1 MREGIFRQ
9 SLGGLEGF
17 LGGLDYLVGRAVEL
31 DHGFSCVLE
40 CAGVDYGVAANL
52 ALLVSGSR
60 QSLCLGHDLF
70 VVIKDS
76 VVSGCLKRSGTLDLL
91 LDTQGVVFVH
101 LVDDEI
107 AYGDVRVELVEL
119 LVFFLRGLYCG
130 LSCCLR
136 GVDALG
142 HSLRCIYRGFSRRFL
157 GVGAL
162 WHSLRCLYCSFSR
175 RLLGF
180 SRRLLG
186 VGALGHGLCLI
197 YAILLYVSVLSV
209 EFFVSCSETGYLFF
223 PELFLLGSSCGQ
235 SLGLVY
241 VVLRGH
247 KGSVLIEKV
256 GLVDYIDCLNDTLV
270 AENTVAVV
278 LEHRANLEHLDYA
291 ALLCLGQIVEDIWD
305 EVERR
310 ADYCGDDEHVE
321 HILSERSDFEHVV
334 VVLKAEH
341 LIDDREHHAGEHS
354 DKRAD
359 YADGAEH
366 SVDAL
371 AGEILLI
378 VTHIGVYARGVDY

>member
-17 LGGLDYLVGRAVEL
+17 LGGLGYLVGRAVEL

-70 VVIKDS
+70 IVIEDS

-91 LDTQGVVFVH
+91 FDTQGVVFVH

-119 LVFFLRGLYCG
+119 LVFFLRSLYCG
-130 LSCCLR
+130 LS
-136 GVDALG
+136 
-142 HSLRCIYRGFSRRFL
+142 
-157 GVGAL
+157 
-162 WHSLRCLYCSFSR
+162 R
-175 RLLGF
+175 RLL
-180 SRRLLG
+180 LLG
-186 VGALGHGLCLI
+186 AAGHGLRL
-197 YAILLYVSVLSV
+197 ADAVLLYVSVLSV
-209 EFFVSCSETGYLFF
+209 EFFVCGSETGYLFF

-235 SLGLVY
+235 PLGLVY

-256 GLVDYIDCLNDTLV
+256 GLVDYIDCLNDALV

-310 ADYCGDDEHVE
+310 ADDCGDDENVE

-341 LIDDREHHAGEHS
+341 LIDGREHHAGEHS
-354 DKRAD
+354 D
-359 YADGAEH
+359 E
-366 SVDAL
+366 
-371 AGEILLI
+371 
-378 VTHIGVYARGVDY
+378 

>member
-17 LGGLDYLVGRAVEL
+17 LGGFDYLVGRAVEL

-52 ALLVSGSR
+52 ALLVSGLR
-60 QSLCLGHDLF
+60 QSLCLDHDLF

-76 VVSGCLKRSGTLDLL
+76 VVSGSLKRSGTLDLL
-91 LDTQGVVFVH
+91 FDAQCVVLVH

-107 AYGDVRVELVEL
+107 ANRDVCVELVEL
-119 LVFFLRGLYCG
+119 LVFFLR
-130 LSCCLR
+130 
-136 GVDALG
+136 
-142 HSLRCIYRGFSRRFL
+142 CIYRGFSRRLL

-186 VGALGHGLCLI
+186 VGALGHGLRL
-197 YAILLYVSVLSV
+197 ADAVLLYVSVLSV
-209 EFFVSCSETGYLFF
+209 EFFVSGFQSLDFVL

-235 SLGLVY
+235 PLGLVY
-241 VVLRGH
+241 VILRGH
-247 KGSVLIEKV
+247 EGSVLIEKV
-256 GLVDYIDCLNDTLV
+256 GLVDYIDCLNDALV

-278 LEHRANLEHLDYA
+278 LEHRAYLEHLDYA
-291 ALLCLGQIVEDIWD
+291 ALLGLGQIVEEVGD

-310 ADYCGDDEHVE
+310 ADNCGDDEHVE
-321 HILSERSDFEHVV
+321 HILPERSDFEHVV

-341 LIDDREHHAGEHS
+341 LIDDREHHTGEHS

-378 VTHIGVYARGVDY
+378 VTHIGVDAGIVDY